1 MSKSDPNPKSRI
13 ELLDRP
19 EQIVEK
25 LKKSVT
31 DCTSAV
37 TYDPDTR
44 PGVSNLIA
52 IHSLMSGISI
62 EQIVQEASDLDTGKC
77 VFKE

>member
-1 MSKSDPNPKSRI
+1 MSKSDSDPKSRI

-19 EQIVEK
+19 EEILRK
-25 LKKSVT
+25 MKKAVT

-37 TYDPDTR
+37 TYDPEAR

-52 IHSLMSGISI
+52 IHSLMSGIPI
-62 EQIVQEASDLDTGKC
+62 EQIVNDASDVDTGKC
-77 VFKE
+77 VFRK